1 MQISPIQ
8 QNNTSFGM
16 AVQASPKTLEFVKNN
31 LTAKQAKKFAK
42 IVEAQK
48 NNPVNINL
56 GITSYKSIY
65 WATSGLSSIQHTL
78 CANVGEENFYA
89 KDYTPLFKHPM
100 IKMMEMS
107 SKEADEQNA
116 IAKAIDSLGVKEQ
129 EKTRDIINYE
139 YSITQNRIN
148 MIKYVSEQ
156 GSGYMKDLKAQDA
169 FNGRTVDEFMSMGF
183 INTGFT
189 SQEKTWSKTQ
199 LLDDYAKDLGVIK
212 ER

>member
-1 MQISPIQ
+1 MKVNPISS
-8 QNNTSFGM
+8 NNQTFGM

-48 NNPVNINL
+48 NNPVNIKL
-56 GITSYKSIY
+56 GITSYEYWTKSY
-65 WATSGLSSIQHTL
+65 LPSIEHTL

-100 IKMMEMS
+100 IKIMEKA

-116 IAKAIDSLGVKEQ
+116 VTKAIDSLEVKEPGQ
-129 EKTRDIINYE
+129 TKDIIDYE

-148 MIKYVSEQ
+148 MIKYATKQ
-156 GSGYMKDLKAQDA
+156 GSGFIKDLKAQDD
-169 FNGRTVDEFMSMGF
+169 FNGRTVEEFMSMGF

-189 SQEKTWSKTQ
+189 PQEKTWSKTQ
-199 LLDDYAKDLGVIK
+199 LLDDYAKDLGII
-212 ER
+212 EEG